1 MTQQARLRPEGL
13 VRGWN
18 MGRINVLWCWIDVP
32 WISKYFPPD
41 QVNLK
46 IVSMKGA
53 IPSEEELAELA
64 ADAHVI
70 VVRRYFQITRL
81 VIRAARQLRLIQRLG
96 RAVENIDLAAAREA
110 GVPVAA
116 FPMALDMAVA
126 EHAFM
131 FILALSR
138 MVIRSHQAVVTGE
151 YEQRG
156 LTPTV
161 TTERTGLAECWIP
174 LPIDAVYNK
183 TLGIIG
189 MGEIGIALAERARA
203 FGMRILYYK
212 RRRLTD
218 TEEKRLGIVFT
229 PFDELLRE
237 ADFVSLH
244 VPHTSETEK
253 MLGERELR
261 LMKRTA
267 YLINVSRG
275 GVIEETALYEALRNK
290 VIAGAG
296 LDVFRREPV
305 PKESPLLSLDNVICT
320 PHSAA
325 IYPMGSNIFNDVQ
338 RTSENVLSV
347 MSGRG
352 LIHGRLVGVSSSV
365 ECALPGGVE
374 A

>member
-1 MTQQARLRPEGL
+1 
-13 VRGWN
+13 

-96 RAVENIDLAAAREA
+96 RVVENIDLAAAGEA
-110 GVPVAA
+110 GVAVAT
-116 FPMALDMAVA
+116 FPMALDIAVA

-138 MVIRSHQAVVTGE
+138 MVMRSHQAVITGE
-151 YEQRG
+151 YEQHG

-203 FGMRILYYK
+203 FGMRLLYFK
-212 RRRLTD
+212 RRRLTAK
-218 TEEKRLGIVFT
+218 EEQRLGIVYA

-244 VPHTSETEK
+244 VPHTNETEK
-253 MLGERELR
+253 MFGEKEFKR
-261 LMKRTA
+261 MKRTA

-275 GVIEETALYEALRNK
+275 GVIDEGALHDALRSK
-290 VIAGAG
+290 AIAGAG
-296 LDVFRREPV
+296 LDVFHFEPV
-305 PKESPLLSLDNVICT
+305 PRENSLLKLDNVILT

-325 IYPMGSNIFNDVQ
+325 IYPMGSNIFYDVQ
-338 RTSENVLSV
+338 RASENIFSV

-352 LIHGRLVGVSSSV
+352 LVHGDIVAVSPS
-365 ECALPGGVE
+365 AN
-374 A
+374 